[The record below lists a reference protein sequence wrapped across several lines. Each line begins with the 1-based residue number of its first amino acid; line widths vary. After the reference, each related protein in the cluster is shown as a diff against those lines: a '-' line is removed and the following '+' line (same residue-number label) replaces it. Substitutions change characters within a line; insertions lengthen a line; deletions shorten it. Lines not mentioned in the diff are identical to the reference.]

1 MDQINTSIDG
11 TSNDYLPHIRNDPYV
26 LEAQQILQNIPFEA
40 SSLPNMPSCRHCK
53 AKKFFHETNN
63 FCCADGSI
71 SLATN
76 AVPEQLY
83 TLFVSNNPESIQFRT
98 YVRTYN
104 NKFAFTSFG
113 VKFDRNLSQRNRGIY
128 TFRLYFYDA
137 EHEFE
142 NRILDST
149 RMDPSVI
156 AQLMDILRVNPYSRF
171 FRSLGDLPSLECQKI
186 CIRSDPGLDQ
196 RVYNA
201 PTSSE
206 VAAIWIEDDT
216 LEQITPRDIF
226 VYNHVGGSHI
236 VQYYYG
242 CYDPLQYPL
251 LFPFGD
257 IGWHQGIQRIN
268 RRSAFMSNHSHTA
281 QSIDPHQ
288 SISAEELL
296 RQEDQGYTENINSI
310 LLVSGRLL
318 QQFVVDMYIKI
329 ETSRLDY
336 FRNNQQ
342 HIRSELYQSIVDSI
356 NVGETNAS
364 RIGKRIILPSSFIGG
379 PRDMQKRYM
388 EAMTLVQRYGK
399 PDIFLTITCNP
410 NWKEISAEL
419 KPHEETQNRPN
430 LIAQVFKAKLEELK
444 DQLFKREIFGKVS
457 AYVYVIEH
465 QKRGLPHAHF
475 LIILHRDWKLY
486 APESFD
492 QIVSAELPDK
502 NKNLHLYT
510 AVTKHMMHG
519 PRADDKK
526 VVKIRGHDLDNRWVV
541 PYNPYL
547 LAMFDCHINVKICST
562 IKAVKYLYKYVYKGH
577 DRVAFNLVS
586 EQTNQQIDEIQQ
598 FQSARWI
605 APPEAMWRIY
615 GFIINE
621 VHPAVYNLHLHLE
634 NQHQVTFRAHENL
647 TNVINSDLS
656 AKSMLTEF
664 FSTNQVDQNA
674 RRLLY
679 KEFPEFYVWSQQY
692 KMWTVRK
699 KQVVI
704 GRIVTANPSE
714 GERYY
719 LRILLN
725 HIRGPLSFDDLKT
738 VNGVLAPTFRE
749 AATMHGLLQR
759 DNSIEECLQEASLYQ
774 TPSNLRR
781 LFATILVYCNPANP
795 RYLWELFEQDMSA
808 DFQTTEHSLLNVRM
822 QVLHSISTTLESM
835 GRDINSFQL
844 LDQNIHFDE
853 DEFLS
858 REIDDELAVSIP
870 EEDIL
875 ASTLLN
881 TEQQVVYKLV
891 LEKVFS
897 DQNAAFFIDGPGG
910 TGKTFLYKALLA
922 EIRSKDLIAIA
933 TASSGVAASILPGG
947 RTAHSR
953 FKMPLDSNKNSI
965 CSVSKQSGLA
975 KLLQVTK
982 LIIWDEAPMSRK
994 EAIEALDRMLK
1005 DVNDSEL
1012 PFGGKVVIFGG
1023 DFRQILPV
1031 IHLTEN
1037 MRARLDPDFSNY
1049 ILELGN
1055 GMPPI
1060 TIDEYVKIPTT
1071 MLIPYQDDSTS
1082 LDQLL
1087 DAIFDDISE
1096 YSMNISNM
1104 MNRAILAPKNS
1115 YVDEIN
1121 NLLIQRFPG
1130 EMKQYYSFDETI
1142 DASEQAVMEDFLNTL
1157 TPNGFPPHQLLLKQN
1172 CPIMLLRN
1180 INPSEGLCN
1189 GTRLI
1194 CRNFDHN
1201 VIHAEIAIGHQSGKK
1216 VFIPRIPF
1224 LPRPDEN
1231 SGFPFKRTQFPIRLS
1246 FAMSINKS
1254 QGQTLDLVGIY
1265 LPQPVF
1271 SHGQLYVALSRAK
1284 TISAVKILIRPISI
1298 EEPENNSTKNIVY
1311 TELLTI
1317 ATAT

>member
-1 MDQINTSIDG
+1 
-11 TSNDYLPHIRNDPYV
+11 
-26 LEAQQILQNIPFEA
+26 
-40 SSLPNMPSCRHCK
+40 MPSCRHCK

-63 FCCADGSI
+63 FCCTDGSI

-76 AVPEQLY
+76 A
-83 TLFVSNNPESIQFRT
+83 
-98 YVRTYN
+98 
-104 NKFAFTSFG
+104 FAFTSFG

-128 TFRLYFYDA
+128 TFRVQGQIYHYLSDLLPSNGRPSNLQLYFYDA

-206 VAAIWIEDDT
+206 VAAIWVEDDT
-216 LEQITPRDIF
+216 LDQITPRDIF

-288 SISAEELL
+288 LISAEELL

-336 FRNNQQ
+336 FRSNQQ
-342 HIRSELYQSIVDSI
+342 HIRSELYQGIVDSI
-356 NVGETNAS
+356 SVGETNAS

-419 KPHEETQNRPN
+419 KPHEETQNRPD
-430 LIAQVFKAKLEELK
+430 LIARVFKAKLEELK
-444 DQLFKREIFGKVS
+444 DQLFKWEIFGK
-457 AYVYVIEH
+457 
-465 QKRGLPHAHF
+465 KRGLPHAHF
-475 LIILHRDWKLY
+475 LIILRRDWKLY

-519 PRADDKK
+519 PNTTIGNDCFPIYRRADDKK
-526 VVKIRGHDLDNRWVV
+526 VV

-547 LAMFDCHINVKICST
+547 LAMFDCHINVEICST

-714 GERYY
+714 G
-719 LRILLN
+719 
-725 HIRGPLSFDDLKT
+725 PLSFDDLKT
-738 VNGVLAPTFRE
+738 INGVLAPTFRE

-835 GRDINSFQL
+835 
-844 LDQNIHFDE
+844 
-853 DEFLS
+853 
-858 REIDDELAVSIP
+858 EIDDELAVSIP

-922 EIRSKDLIAIA
+922 EIRSKDEIAIA

-947 RTAHSR
+947 RTTHSR
-953 FKMPLDSNKNSI
+953 FKIPLDSNKNSI
-965 CSVSKQSGLA
+965 CSVSKQSELA

-994 EAIEALDRMLK
+994 EAMEALDRMLK

-1023 DFRQILPV
+1023 DFRQILPI

-1180 INPSEGLCN
+1180 INPSKGLCN

-1194 CRNFDHN
+1194 CHNFDHN

-1216 VFIPRIPF
+1216 VFISRIPF

-1317 ATAT
+1317 AAAT